1 MPRNRGELALVEYFR
16 QVAGGDSPRVPIG
29 IGDDMAGVRAAGDL
43 ILITCDML
51 LDGTHFDSARHSMQ
65 QIGRKALAC
74 SLSDCAAMA
83 CQPLAA
89 TVSAGLNESMTEDDA
104 RELFAGLKTMGDEFD
119 CPIVGGDTTSWP
131 HPLVID
137 VSMLAAPATPRGPVR
152 RDGARV
158 GDDLYVTGTLGGSLQ
173 GKHLTFTPRVREAIT
188 LAAALQDKLHAMM
201 DLSDGLSLDL
211 HRLCQAGRVGAT
223 LEEERLETV
232 ISEAARSAA
241 AADGRSPLEH
251 ALHDGED
258 FELLFVVEAGAT
270 PPDPEVACT
279 RLGQIVSGGLTLRS
293 ADGRTS
299 LIKPHGYEH
308 FR

>member
-1 MPRNRGELALVEYFR
+1 MALVEYFR

-29 IGDDMAGVRAAGDL
+29 IGDDMAGVRTAGDL

-51 LDGTHFDSARHSMQ
+51 LDGTHFDSTRHSMQ

-83 CQPLAA
+83 CKPLAA
-89 TVSAGLNESMTEDDA
+89 TVSAGLNESMTEGQA
-104 RELFAGLKTMGDEFD
+104 RELFAGLKAMGDEFD
-119 CPIVGGDTTSWP
+119 CAIVGGDTTSWP

-137 VSMLAAPATPRGPVR
+137 VSMLAAPATTRGPVR
-152 RDGARV
+152 RDGARL
-158 GDDLYVTGTLGGSLQ
+158 GDDIYVTATLGGSLQ

-188 LAAALQDKLHAMM
+188 LAEALQDKLHAMM

-211 HRLCQAGRVGAT
+211 HRLCQAGRVGAV
-223 LEEERLETV
+223 LDQQSLETV
-232 ISEAARSAA
+232 ISEAAKSAA
-241 AADGRSPLEH
+241 AADGQSPLDH

-258 FELLFVVEAGAT
+258 FELLLVVEAGAA
-270 PPDPEVACT
+270 PPDLGVACT
-279 RLGQIVSGGLTLRS
+279 RVGRIVSGGLTLQS

-299 LIKPHGYEH
+299 ALKPGGYEH